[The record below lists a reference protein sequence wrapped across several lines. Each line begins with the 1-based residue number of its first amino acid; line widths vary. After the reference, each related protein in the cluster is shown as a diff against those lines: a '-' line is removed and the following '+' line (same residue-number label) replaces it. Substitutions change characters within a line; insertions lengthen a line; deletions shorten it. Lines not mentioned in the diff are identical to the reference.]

1 VFSKHFKKIESS
13 TFFLNN
19 LITIYELFTPNQ
31 FE

>member
-1 VFSKHFKKIESS
+1 VFSKHFKKIGSP

-19 LITIYELFTPNQ
+19 LITTYEPFTPNQ